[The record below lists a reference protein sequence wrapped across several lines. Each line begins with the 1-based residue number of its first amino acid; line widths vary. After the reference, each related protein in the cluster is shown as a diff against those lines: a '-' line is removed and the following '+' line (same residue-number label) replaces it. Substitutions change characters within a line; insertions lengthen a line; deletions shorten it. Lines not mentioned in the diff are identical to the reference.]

1 MRAPQRAPLQ
11 VGSES
16 SCSQRRSRRGEGS
29 PQCCLPRLH
38 SPPWAIAAARPQALG
53 PWHRPGPPWVRS
65 GPSLWPGA
73 LYLLMSRI
81 ITYLHT
87 LFITYT
93 YSLSLYLASLPSLC
107 LAGAL
112 YLLMSR
118 VISHAGRGR
127 DRGQKQERGETPP
140 SECIGVLGS
149 RVYGLW
155 PRV

>member
-1 MRAPQRAPLQ
+1 VERAMVPAEQRPVALA
-11 VGSES
+11 
-16 SCSQRRSRRGEGS
+16 RRPVPAHVSDYH
-29 PQCCLPRLH
+29 LH
-38 SPPWAIAAARPQALG
+38 
-53 PWHRPGPPWVRS
+53 
-65 GPSLWPGA
+65 
-73 LYLLMSRI
+73 
-81 ITYLHT
+81 LHT
-87 LFITYT
+87 LFSTYT

-127 DRGQKQERGETPP
+127 DRGQKQERGETQP

>member
-1 MRAPQRAPLQ
+1 MCGQAPPPPAPLRTLAAE
-11 VGSES
+11 ES
-16 SCSQRRSRRGEGS
+16 LSGEAEEGGCETDDGMEAGWS
-29 PQCCLPRLH
+29 ARWYPQN
-38 SPPWAIAAARPQALG
+38 
-53 PWHRPGPPWVRS
+53 S

-127 DRGQKQERGETPP
+127 DRGQKQERGETQP